1 MSAALAHEAMQAMR
15 ARIPRREVGE
25 TKTLTADDVARA
37 LERIHFPPPPD
48 AAFNPKE
55 AKLTKKQIAAKAVED
70 AIRAERELSSPVA
83 QLKRVD
89 TSTDEGMKL
98 YRELNRSASDFFA

>member
-1 MSAALAHEAMQAMR
+1 MMR